1 MNRST
6 QIICEWTSFFLF
18 ILLFVFLREKLSN
31 YPIGLRG
38 LPAYIGGAIGTIGI
52 PLIFTIVL
60 LLIRLFSN
68 KTQAYTFF
76 AKALWISTLI
86 MLYMS
91 ILGGCLMHRGDYI
104 TLLFGIPFAL
114 GALFWIDKHKNKTS
128 MLEKE

>member
-6 QIICEWTSFFLF
+6 QIICEWASFFLL
-18 ILLFVFLREKLSN
+18 ILLFVFLREKLSS

-38 LPAYIGGAIGTIGI
+38 LPAYIGCAIGTIGI

-60 LLIRLFSN
+60 LLVRLISN
-68 KTQAYTFF
+68 KTQVYTFF

-91 ILGGCLMHRGDYI
+91 IMGGCLMHRGDYI
-104 TLLFGIPFAL
+104 MLLFGIPFAL
-114 GALFWIDKHKNKTS
+114 GALFWIDKQ
-128 MLEKE
+128 